1 MVDQK
6 MYELGT
12 RKSTIRDV
20 FEYGRKLA
28 AAEGEDKVF
37 DFSLGN
43 PNVPAPEYIRD
54 AAVDILQTMEPS
66 AIHGYTIAP
75 GAPAVR
81 RAIAKSINDRFGMEI
96 SEKNLFMT
104 AGAAAACTICFKALF
119 EEDEPIADMSDCTLF
134 RNGFAIYKNGTGRT
148 VVWLPYCRSFTYYFN
163 KLRDS
168 EKDTF
173 SETYEV
179 PDGFLAARLD
189 EFALVSGDRA
199 EVAAA
204 EAAPVRDD
212 RVLDHVVRRDA
223 LTLVAGVRKFG
234 ERQVPAG
241 VHLLGRGGRIGRI
254 HLHVAV
260 ADGLDERLRV
270 KHIRLNLYFMEIL
283 SKRNLILATLFERM

>member
-96 SEKNLFMT
+96 GEKNLFMT
-104 AGAAAACTICFKALF
+104 AGAAAACTICFKALC
-119 EEDEPIADMSDCTLF
+119 EA
-134 RNGFAIYKNGTGRT
+134 G
-148 VVWLPYCRSFTYYFN
+148 
-163 KLRDS
+163 
-168 EKDTF
+168 
-173 SETYEV
+173 
-179 PDGFLAARLD
+179 D
-189 EFALVSGDRA
+189 EFLTF
-199 EVAAA
+199 
-204 EAAPVRDD
+204 AP
-212 RVLDHVVRRDA
+212 
-223 LTLVAGVRKFG
+223 FFP
-234 ERQVPAG
+234 E
-241 VHLLGRGGRIGRI
+241 
-254 HLHVAV
+254 
-260 ADGLDERLRV
+260 
-270 KHIRLNLYFMEIL
+270 
-283 SKRNLILATLFERM
+283 